1 VERAAALITAE
12 LRRFTSELV
21 TQEELEDNQNNYIGR
36 MPLSLE
42 SNSGVAN
49 SLLNLERFDL
59 GLDYLQRYPALI
71 RAITREQVLEAA
83 RAYIDPEK
91 LVIVS
96 AGPRGKAG

>member
-1 VERAAALITAE
+1 MISSE

-21 TQEELEDNQNNYIGR
+21 TEEELTDNQNNYIGR

-49 SLLNLERFDL
+49 SILNLERFGL
-59 GLDYLQRYPALI
+59 GLDYLQRYPSLI

-83 RAYIDPEK
+83 RLHIDPEK
-91 LVIVS
+91 LIVVS
-96 AGPRGKAG
+96 AGPDGKVK